1 MLEEIFSLYM
11 HNSNVIFGIILE
23 IIIILIIALVLKY
36 LKNRKISILIEL
48 FYEKV
53 YRFYESILGE
63 GEKKW
68 IKTYVVVLFFV
79 ILISNL
85 LGVFLEF
92 FAPMFGVDEEG
103 EFILEHFITNPTLS
117 LNFTLALSIS
127 SIAMLLIIQFSK
139 LGTKHFFLEYLP
151 INGKGYLFM
160 EKGKLNK
167 YVYYPMNFFVKT
179 FDIILSVFI
188 SLLELVGLL
197 AKVVSLAF
205 RLFGNMISGSILVTI
220 IIVSLS
226 VSTKELTSFIGGFSF
241 PVILPLFI
249 YLQELLIA
257 LVQAFIFPMLV
268 SIFIKTT
275 TSHS

>member
-11 HNSNVIFGIILE
+11 HNSNVIFWIILE

-53 YRFYESILGE
+53 YRFYESILWE

-85 LGVFLEF
+85 LWVFLEF
-92 FAPMFGVDEEG
+92 FAPMFWVDEEG

-139 LGTKHFFLEYLP
+139 LWTKHFFLEYLP

-188 SLLELVGLL
+188 SLLELVWLL

-205 RLFGNMISGSILVTI
+205 RLFGNMISWSILVTI